1 MIGLCTVTF
10 RELSVKD
17 ILHLA
22 EKNQLEAIEWGGDV
36 HLPPGDFETAEQIRK
51 ESEKI
56 GIKYTSYGS
65 YYFLQDSQN
74 FHEVLKTAKAL
85 GAKTI
90 RVWAG
95 KKDSKEADN
104 SYMKSLIQEAREIAD
119 LAAKEKIKIAFE
131 YHSGTLT
138 DTPEAA
144 YRLINKIN
152 HPNLSLYW
160 QPSEQLSVLERQESL
175 KKLLPIISN
184 VHVFHW
190 KDFYNRYSLKQG
202 ETEWKSYLKLLQ
214 NKDRV
219 YYFEF
224 VKNDSVDQFISDLK
238 TLRDW
243 SE

>member
-36 HLPPGDFETAEQIRK
+36 HLPPGDFETAKQICK
-51 ESEKI
+51 ESKKI
-56 GIKYTSYGS
+56 GVKYTSYGS

-95 KKDSKEADN
+95 KKASKEADN

-214 NKDRV
+214 NRDRV

>member
-10 RELSVKD
+10 RDLSVKD

-22 EKNQLEAIEWGGDV
+22 EKNQLEALEWGGDV
-36 HLPPGDFETAEQIRK
+36 HLPPGDFETAKQIRK

-56 GIKYTSYGS
+56 GVKYTSYGS
-65 YYFLQDSQN
+65 YYFLQESQN
-74 FHEVLKTAKAL
+74 FHEVLKTAKTL

-95 KKDSKEADN
+95 KKASKDADS
-104 SYMKSLIQEAREIAD
+104 SYIDHLIQETLEIAD
-119 LAAKEKIKIAFE
+119 LAAEEKIKIAFE

-144 YRLINKIN
+144 YRLMNKIN

-160 QPSEQLSVLERQESL
+160 QPSEQLSVSGRQESL
-175 KKLLPIISN
+175 KKLLPVISN

-190 KDFYNRYSLKQG
+190 KDFYNRYSLKEG

-224 VKNDSVDQFISDLK
+224 VQNNSVDQFIWDLK